1 MGKEGEVTVDV
12 RAQDG
17 QRAEVS
23 DQRRRPR
30 LVATDLDGT
39 IVGPEGE
46 ISDRTVRALHRVEE
60 LGVPVVFV
68 TGRPPRWLG
77 VVSARTGL
85 TGLAICANGAIV
97 YDLHTEKV
105 VAHHSMAVE
114 VGLEI
119 AGRLRGALPDVVFAV
134 ETMDG
139 YAREHA
145 YRPRWDVGVEPILG
159 PIDEIFGEE
168 TVKLLVRHESMGAD
182 QLLAAAR
189 EVVGDLAEFTHSSV
203 EGLLEVSAAGVSKA
217 TTLAELCAERG
228 IAAADVLAFGD
239 MPNDLAMLAWAGTA
253 YAVAGAHPEVLAA
266 VDLHTGDPMDDG
278 VAQVLERVFD
288 LTSD

>member
-1 MGKEGEVTVDV
+1 MTQE
-12 RAQDG
+12 
-17 QRAEVS
+17 
-23 DQRRRPR
+23 RRRPR

-68 TGRPPRWLG
+68 TGRPHRWLHQ
-77 VVSARTGL
+77 VAERTGR
-85 TGLAICANGAIV
+85 TGLAICANGAVV
-97 YDLHTEKV
+97 YDLHTERV
-105 VAHHSMAVE
+105 VAHHPFAIE

-119 AGRLRGALPDVVFAV
+119 SRRLRQALPEVAFAV
-134 ETMDG
+134 ETLDG
-139 YAREHA
+139 YGREQA
-145 YRPRWDVGVEPILG
+145 YQARWDVGMEHTMGWIG
-159 PIDEIFGEE
+159 EIFTDA
-168 TVKLLVRHESMGAD
+168 TVKLLVRHESMDAD
-182 QLLAAAR
+182 RLLAAAR
-189 EVVGDLAEFTHSSV
+189 EVAGDLAEFTHSSIG
-203 EGLLEVSAAGVSKA
+203 GLLEISAAGVSKA
-217 TTLAELCAERG
+217 TTLAELCAGRG

-266 VDLHTGDPMDDG
+266 VDLHTGDPVDDG

-288 LTSD
+288 LPRD